1 MSAPASHT
9 YLKTRASVM
18 ASRLLSEKRL
28 EELTE
33 STLDD
38 VGREFA
44 LEELTDSTLSRGRLN
59 RAAERALIRTLM
71 HELSVLL
78 RPLEGSERDILVHW
92 ARKFELY
99 NLKALI
105 RGKLQK
111 LSFQQIK
118 QNLHD
123 LPLLISLPHEE
134 LLRTENILEL
144 LRQLE
149 NSSYS
154 DIARQ
159 ARQVYEDRNE
169 PFSLDATI
177 DHSYFTSLL
186 RKVTL
191 VGATDH
197 EPLRALIGSLIDRH
211 NLIWL
216 MRYRLN
222 YGLSASETYYLLVPF
237 GRQLHQERLKEL
249 VNLGSYE
256 QVIEALPAQMAEF
269 LQDTNNPL
277 QAEYIL
283 DRESA
288 IFARHS
294 LRFSSSAVTRALAYM
309 VLREMDLKRI
319 YAVMQGK
326 VLNLD
331 TGLIRE
337 AAGLTETNGSAHSIA
352 GSPHV

>member
-9 YLKTRASVM
+9 YLKTRAGVL
-18 ASRLLSEKRL
+18 ACQLLSEARF
-28 EELTE
+28 EELVE
-33 STLDD
+33 SPLEDIGD
-38 VGREFA
+38 EFA
-44 LEELTDSTLSRGRLN
+44 LAELTDSSLSQSSLN

-92 ARKFELY
+92 TRKFELF

-111 LSFQQIK
+111 LPFDQIK

-123 LPLLISLPHEE
+123 LPPLISLPHDS

-149 NSSYS
+149 KTAYS

-159 ARQVYEDRNE
+159 ARQVFEERNE

-177 DHSYFTSLL
+177 DHSYFTGAL
-186 RKVTL
+186 RRITRA
-191 VGATDH
+191 GPDDR
-197 EPLRALIGSLIDRH
+197 EPLRSLTGALIDQH
-211 NLIWL
+211 NLVWL

-237 GRQLHQERLKEL
+237 GRQLHQDRLKTL
-249 VNLGSYE
+249 VNLNSFE
-256 QVIEALPAQMAEF
+256 QMIEALPKHLHEL
-269 LQDTNNPL
+269 LQDAKNPL
-277 QAEYIL
+277 QAEHLMYR
-283 DRESA
+283 DTA
-288 IFARHS
+288 DFAHKN
-294 LRFSSSAVTRALAYM
+294 LRFSPSAVTRALAYM

-319 YAVMQGK
+319 YAILQGK
-326 VLNLD
+326 VLDLD
-331 TGLIRE
+331 VSLIRM
-337 AAGLTETNGSAHSIA
+337 AAGIGDMKGAASTTTGGAY
-352 GSPHV
+352 V